1 MAINYDGRES
11 LTTGGVTTNTYTI
24 SSTDFLRPST
34 ITTNNIRP
42 YPLCDIE
49 DILNLPEMLNRI
61 KTVEN
66 DISEIK
72 KEIEILTKMVE
83 RCYSKSAYE
92 ELENMLFERDS
103 K

>member
-11 LTTGGVTTNTYTI
+11 LTTGVVTTNTYTI

-34 ITTNNIRP
+34 ITTNN
-42 YPLCDIE
+42 
-49 DILNLPEMLNRI
+49 DILNLPDMLNRI